1 MSVGVDDVRCGVM
14 GWCDMPMRARRAC
27 CVPGCGALVDDGQY
41 CDVHR
46 RVSSDG
52 DERVSASRRG
62 YDYRW
67 RQLRRMVLSAHPLC
81 ADPFNVHA
89 ADGVVVLATD
99 VHHVVPLS
107 SGAASQVLNR
117 MDNLQ
122 PLCHSCHSR
131 VTAAETKMVTAG
143 GGGR

>member
-1 MSVGVDDVRCGVM
+1 
-14 GWCDMPMRARRAC
+14 
-27 CVPGCGALVDDGQY
+27 
-41 CDVHR
+41 
-46 RVSSDG
+46 
-52 DERVSASRRG
+52 
-62 YDYRW
+62 
-67 RQLRRMVLSAHPLC
+67 MVLSAHPLC

-89 ADGVVVLATD
+89 ADGEVVLATD